1 MSDFLV
7 TLVHSLSAA
16 GRSAPPRAADGMLQA
31 AASIP
36 FSEALQAL
44 IAAGEGS
51 AGQYS
56 LIPAAA
62 LEGQGLATRGH
73 RLPVHGRD
81 ASAPDVAPPLAFNV
95 LHALLQGPTP
105 IDLGQ
110 GTAGAATHELS
121 PSGTTAMATHAPP
134 ITSSAAM
141 SRLWEAIASRM
152 RFSPE
157 SAATTV
163 AEATS
168 PTLSATLPDAPTPL
182 SEAGAPFQGPRFDPL
197 PPTTGSIA
205 PPPSRLP
212 VPVHAPQWSESFS
225 HRIAWMAKEQVQ
237 IAALRLNPPELGAI
251 DVRIALDHADA
262 NISFGA
268 QHADVREAIEA
279 ALPRLRELLSDHGM
293 NLANVDVSQHS
304 FSDQQAPQGS
314 DEASTA
320 DAVSDS
326 DASADAEP
334 AGEPPSL
341 TGTGLID
348 RYV

>member
-7 TLVHSLSAA
+7 TLVHSLSGA
-16 GRSAPPRAADGMLQA
+16 GRSAPPRAADGLLQA
-31 AASIP
+31 DASMP

-44 IAAGEGS
+44 ITAGEGS
-51 AGQYS
+51 TGRFTRV
-56 LIPAAA
+56 PAAA
-62 LEGQGLATRGH
+62 LEGQGLAAPGA
-73 RLPVHGRD
+73 RLPVRGHD
-81 ASAPDVAPPLAFNV
+81 ESAPEAAPPLAFNV
-95 LHALLQGPTP
+95 LHSLLQGPTP
-105 IDLGQ
+105 TNLGQ

-121 PSGTTAMATHAPP
+121 LSGTTVMPTRASP

-157 SAATTV
+157 PAATAV

-168 PTLSATLPDAPTPL
+168 PTLSAALSDAPTPL
-182 SEAGAPFQGPRFDPL
+182 PEAGAPFQGQRFDPL
-197 PPTTGSIA
+197 PPTTGSIT
-205 PPPSRLP
+205 PPPSKLP

-225 HRIAWMAKEQVQ
+225 HRIAWMTKEKVQV
-237 IAALRLNPPELGAI
+237 AALRLNPPELGAI

-320 DAVSDS
+320 DAVSDA
-326 DASADAEP
+326 DASADLEP
-334 AGEPPSL
+334 AGEALSL